1 MAVSPEQRP
10 GAEPA
15 SVTSAVRERLDVM
28 RLREQFPVLSRQV
41 HGKPL
46 VYFDN
51 AATVQRPLA
60 VIEAMDDFYRRY
72 NANVH
77 RGVHQ
82 LSVEASEAFEESRR
96 AVARLLNASSDRE
109 IVFTRGT
116 TEAINLVAN
125 SYARPRLKAGDEILI
140 THMEHHA
147 NIVPWQML
155 CEHTGAVLK
164 VAPINER
171 GELLLDALADLISDR
186 TCLIGVVHV
195 SNALGTVNP
204 VAEIC
209 RLARER
215 GVPVLVDGAQA
226 TPHEKIDVQALG
238 CDFYCLSAHKM
249 YGPTGIGAL
258 WAREEVLE
266 SMPPWQGGGEMINR
280 VSFEGTTY
288 NDIPHRFEAGT
299 PDISGAIGLGAAIR
313 WLEATGVERMKAHEQ
328 QLLALATE
336 KMSQVE
342 GLRIIGQAADKG
354 PVISFTLEGVH
365 PNDLGT
371 IIDHHGV
378 AIRTGHHCA
387 MPVMQFFQVP
397 ATARVSFAAYNL
409 FSEIDV
415 FLNGLEQAREMLT

>member
-1 MAVSPEQRP
+1 MSVSIAPEIAP
-10 GAEPA
+10 
-15 SVTSAVRERLDVM
+15 VRIRDQLDVM
-28 RLREQFPVLSRQV
+28 ALREQFPVLTREV

-46 VYFDN
+46 IYFDN

-60 VIEAMDDFYRRY
+60 VIEAIDDFYRRY

-82 LSVEASEAFEESRR
+82 LSVEASEAFEQARDDVRR
-96 AVARLLNASSDRE
+96 FINAASERE

-116 TEAINLVAN
+116 TEAVNLVAN
-125 SYARPRLKAGDEILI
+125 SYLGPRLQPGDEILV

-147 NIVPWQML
+147 NIVPWQLL
-155 CEHTGAVLK
+155 CERTGAKLK
-164 VAPINER
+164 VAPINQK
-171 GELLLDALADLISDR
+171 GELLLDEMAGLIGER
-186 TCLIGVVHV
+186 TKLIGVVHV

-204 VAEIC
+204 VAEVC
-209 RLARER
+209 ELGRKH

-226 TPHEKIDVQALG
+226 TPHETIDVQSLG

-258 WAREEVLE
+258 WARESILE
-266 SMPPWQGGGEMINR
+266 DMPPWQGGGEMIQW

-299 PDISGAIGLGAAIR
+299 PNIAGAIGLGAAIR
-313 WLEATGVERMKAHEQ
+313 WLEQTGVERIKAHEQ
-328 QLLALATE
+328 RLLELATD
-336 KMSQVE
+336 KMSQIE
-342 GLRIIGQAADKG
+342 GLTIFGQAANKG
-354 PVISFTLEGVH
+354 PVISFTLEGAH
-365 PNDLGT
+365 PNDIGT

-378 AIRTGHHCA
+378 ALRTGHHCA
-387 MPVMQFFQVP
+387 MPLMQFFKVP

-409 FSEIDV
+409 HSEIDI
-415 FLNGLEQAREMLT
+415 FLEGLAQAREMLA